1 MKKSTLEEIK
11 ESANKEISRMAE
23 IFESIKVH
31 DVEKAK
37 EFHDFAKNYFDDGK
51 WFFEKEK
58 YIEAFEAAVIA
69 WAYIDAGLK
78 LGFFS
83 VPKELKVN
91 FTIDK

>member
-1 MKKSTLEEIK
+1 MDIK
-11 ESANKEISRMAE
+11 QSAKKEIARMAA
-23 IFESIKVH
+23 IFEHLKKH
-31 DVEKAK
+31 DVEKAP
-37 EFHDFAKNYFDDGK
+37 EFYDFAKNYFDDGR
-51 WFFEKEK
+51 WFYEKGK

-91 FTIDK
+91 FTA